1 MELPI
6 TKKEILDSNFALYLQ
21 IQFNFLYY
29 ALDGY
34 YKFLELGALKLI
46 RKANSVILTVGNSDS
61 FEVPLYDPYNTWNH
75 IFMVFTGSQA
85 TVTTHAGTF
94 VKSNSMKTGS
104 ISGIK
109 GDKIS
114 LSSIGY
120 STSVTNVILTNGDDY
135 DNIKQ
140 AEPVGYDV
148 CGPDCEYCENGVVKF
163 VIQNLMRRV
172 VNL

>member
-21 IQFNFLYY
+21 IQFNFPYY
-29 ALDGY
+29 DPDGY

-61 FEVPLYDPYNTWNH
+61 FEVPLYEPYNTWNH

-94 VKSNSMKTGS
+94 VKSNSMK
-104 ISGIK
+104 
-109 GDKIS
+109 
-114 LSSIGY
+114 Y
-120 STSVTNVILTNGDDY
+120 
-135 DNIKQ
+135 
-140 AEPVGYDV
+140 
-148 CGPDCEYCENGVVKF
+148 
-163 VIQNLMRRV
+163 
-172 VNL
+172 